1 MTTMRFRTIKIK
13 PLIVD
18 PDAEVFATD
27 DGEQLDNSEVGGLT
41 GSTFVI
47 GGDSAKKRKTASR
60 SKLGSGAASAE
71 TILAQASGAGD
82 ELLPLLP
89 LSPTRSTTGGEET
102 EEEDNDD
109 LLALVAAD
117 AEGNDGEAD
126 TLDPMPVFSPPK
138 ERKAREKAERP
149 QDLSVSAEM
158 SYRFP
163 HSKTALEILPDLPGT
178 FCVRMAYHRGK
189 TAIPVFQTTPLR
201 SVAEIRCRGQHFP
214 VFLRQHARKKRDR
227 VLLGA
232 KRRTTLSWRAAV
244 RCGVMVTGRDDRFT
258 WFWRV
263 TATAP
268 ALAMAVSTEAKD
280 RAPEAIRLQ
289 LPFAPGRAKLLTL
302 PGAEGHGIVLL
313 NNDVAV
319 SIFAQKQN
327 GVLPLLTADEN
338 GVYLSLE
345 NADLAGVGSTISWET
360 WFTYAKTEVEAV
372 SALAVHLADAAD
384 RAQIPPTAT
393 PPFLRRV
400 TESAERELSRQDI
413 IEKRGAD
420 KNAFR
425 IGPHRADVLLV
436 GPGADAALTTLAIL
450 NRYLSCGDEML
461 KRRARLLANGIC
473 EFQNN
478 IEESPHWG
486 AFFDALVRKTEW
498 GDLNGKR
505 TVSFTT
511 TARIAKGMQ
520 VLQSHFEVEL
530 YERTALAAAQW
541 LLLRLDRDGLPQA
554 ERFTW
559 DGKPLMEA
567 SPWLAGE
574 ALLPLVEAFR
584 TTKNE
589 VYFKTSLRIVT
600 TLAERHASFTL
611 TFDTASTANLAAL
624 AEGVLLVSQ
633 EYERPD
639 LIAFARQIGEA
650 MRARRLPDGTISN
663 PGNNSAPAQEDLP
676 LLASTLAGAR
686 AALALSRVDDP
697 VLWTVFALRGIR
709 AADGMLNG
717 YGGYVNVA
725 DRGALMSLSMN
736 VLLGI
741 ATRAEGGVADW
752 DKMTLKRGWQTFMPD
767 PATAEYVKVSLPNGD
782 SPDYLALVC
791 PVTQQVLIAIYA
803 PVGTETVEIIKNNKR
818 PIVKNLL
825 TGELSATATLQPL
838 ETTGTEGNIGVF
850 LADT

>member
-1 MTTMRFRTIKIK
+1 MRLRNNKPK
-13 PLIVD
+13 PLFID
-18 PDAEVFATD
+18 PNAEVFATD

-47 GGDSAKKRKTASR
+47 GGDSARKRKTTVMR
-60 SKLGSGAASAE
+60 PKLGSGAATAAE
-71 TILAQASGAGD
+71 ILSKASDAD
-82 ELLPLLP
+82 DDLLPLLP
-89 LSPTRSTTGGEET
+89 LPTAPGAVGEEDV
-102 EEEDNDD
+102 EEEEGDD
-109 LLALVAAD
+109 LLSLVAAD
-117 AEGNDGEAD
+117 AEAGDE
-126 TLDPMPVFSPPK
+126 TELDPAPATPQP
-138 ERKAREKAERP
+138 KARKPRQKPEP
-149 QDLSVSAEM
+149 LPDLSVSAEM

-163 HSKTALEILPDLPGT
+163 HSKTVLEILPDMSET
-178 FCVRMAYHRGK
+178 FNVRMVYYRGK
-189 TAIPVFQTTPLR
+189 TAIPIFQTTPLR
-201 SVAEIRCRGQHFP
+201 SIAEIRCRGQHFP
-214 VFLRQHARKKRDR
+214 VFLRQHARKKRDK

-232 KRRTTLSWRAAV
+232 KRRTSSSWRAAV
-244 RCGVMVTGRDDRFT
+244 RCGVMITGREDRFT

-268 ALAMAVSTEAKD
+268 ALAMTVPTEAKD

-289 LPFAPGRAKLLTL
+289 LPLAPGRTKLLTL
-302 PGAEGHGIVLL
+302 PGAEGSGIVLL
-313 NNDVAV
+313 CNNVAV
-319 SIFAQKQN
+319 SVIAQKQN
-327 GVLPLLTADEN
+327 GVLPLVTADES

-345 NADLAGVGSTISWET
+345 NADLAGNGSAMSWET
-360 WFTYAKTEVEAV
+360 WFSPAKSEVEAI
-372 SALAVHLADAAD
+372 SALARHLANAAD
-384 RAQIPPTAT
+384 RAQTPPTDT
-393 PPFLRRV
+393 SPFLRRV
-400 TESAERELSRQDI
+400 TEIGERELLRQDI

-425 IGPHRADVLLV
+425 IGPHRSDVLIV
-436 GPGADAALTTLAIL
+436 GPGADAALTTQAIL
-450 NRYLSCGDEML
+450 NRFLSCGDEML

-478 IEESPHWG
+478 VEESPHWG
-486 AFFDALVRKTEW
+486 AIFDALVRKTEW

-511 TARIAKGMQ
+511 TARVAKGLQ
-520 VLQSHFEVEL
+520 VLQSHFDVEM

-554 ERFTW
+554 ERFSW
-559 DGKPLMEA
+559 DGKPLVEA

-574 ALLPLVEAFR
+574 ALLPLVETFR

-600 TLAERHASFTL
+600 TLSERVAKFSL
-611 TFDTASTANLAAL
+611 TFETASTENLAAL

-639 LIAFARQIGEA
+639 LIAFAREIGQA
-650 MRARRLPDGTISN
+650 IRARRLPNGTVTN
-663 PGNNSAPAQEDLP
+663 PPGLATPVQEDMP

-697 VLWTVFALRGIR
+697 VLWIVFALRAVR
-709 AADGMLNG
+709 AADAMLKG
-717 YGGYVNVA
+717 YRDYLNIA
-725 DRGALMSLSMN
+725 DRGALMTLSMN
-736 VLLGI
+736 MLLAV
-741 ATRAEGGVADW
+741 ATRAGGVADW
-752 DKMTLKRGWQTFMPD
+752 DKMTLKRDWQTFAPD
-767 PATAEYVKVSLPNGD
+767 PATAEYIKVSLPSGD

-791 PVTQQVLIAIYA
+791 QVSKQVLIAVYA
-803 PVGTETVEIIKNNKR
+803 PVGTETVTIVKNNKR

-825 TGELSATATLQPL
+825 SGELSATATLQPL
-838 ETTGTEGNIGVF
+838 EPTGTEGNIGVF

>member
-1 MTTMRFRTIKIK
+1 MRLRNTKNK

-18 PDAEVFATD
+18 PNTEVLTTD
-27 DGEQLDNSEVGGLT
+27 DGEQLDNSDVGGLT
-41 GSTFVI
+41 ASTFVI
-47 GGDSAKKRKTASR
+47 GGDSAKKRKIATR

-71 TILAQASGAGD
+71 AILAQASDAD
-82 ELLPLLP
+82 DDLLPLLP
-89 LSPTRSTTGGEET
+89 LQKSSPVPEEET
-102 EEEDNDD
+102 EEEEADD
-109 LLALVAAD
+109 LLSLVADD
-117 AEGNDGEAD
+117 AGGDDEIEASIPP
-126 TLDPMPVFSPPK
+126 TTASPPK
-138 ERKAREKAERP
+138 ARNPRQKATP
-149 QDLSVSAEM
+149 LPDLSVSAET

-163 HSKTALEILPDLPGT
+163 HSKTVLEILPDIPGT
-178 FCVRMAYHRGK
+178 FGVRMAYHRGK

-201 SVAEIRCRGQHFP
+201 SIAEIRCRGQHFP
-214 VFLRQHARKKRDR
+214 VFLRQHARKKRDK

-232 KRRTTLSWRAAV
+232 KRRTSLSMRAAV
-244 RCGVMVTGRDDRFT
+244 RCGVIVTGRDDRFT

-268 ALAMAVSTEAKD
+268 ALAMSVPTEAKD
-280 RAPEAIRLQ
+280 RSPEAIRLQ
-289 LPFAPGRAKLLTL
+289 LPIAPGRAKLLTL

-319 SIFAQKQN
+319 SIIAQKQK
-327 GVLPLLTADEN
+327 GILPLVTADEN
-338 GVYLSLE
+338 GIYLSLE
-345 NADLAGVGSTISWET
+345 NAELAGTGSDLSWET
-360 WFTYAKTEVEAV
+360 WFSYAKTDVEAV
-372 SALAVHLADAAD
+372 SALAMHLADAAD
-384 RAQIPPTAT
+384 RSQLPPTDT
-393 PPFLRRV
+393 RPFLRRV
-400 TESAERELSRQDI
+400 TETAERELMRHDI

-420 KNAFR
+420 KNTFR
-425 IGPHRADVLLV
+425 IGPHRADVLLA
-436 GPGADAALTTLAIL
+436 GPGADAALTTQAIL

-461 KRRARLLANGIC
+461 KRRARLLANGVC

-486 AFFDALVRKTEW
+486 AIFDALVRKTEW
-498 GDLNGKR
+498 GDLDGKR

-511 TARIAKGMQ
+511 TARTAKGLQ

-559 DGKPLMEA
+559 DGKPLVEA

-574 ALLPLVEAFR
+574 ALLPLVETFR

-600 TLAERHASFTL
+600 TLSERFANFSL

-639 LIAFARQIGEA
+639 LIAFAREIGQA
-650 MRARRLPDGTISN
+650 IRARRLPDGTVAN
-663 PGNNSAPAQEDLP
+663 PPGLSTPVQEDLP
-676 LLASTLAGAR
+676 LLSSTLAGAR

-697 VLWTVFALRGIR
+697 VLWIVFALRAVR
-709 AADGMLNG
+709 AADGMLKG
-717 YGGYVNVA
+717 YRDYLNAA
-725 DRGALMSLSMN
+725 DRGALMALSMN

-741 ATRAEGGVADW
+741 ATRARGGVADW
-752 DKMTLKRGWQTFMPD
+752 DKMTLKRDWQTFSPD
-767 PATAEYVKVSLPNGD
+767 PAAAEYIKVSLPNGD

-791 PVTQQVLIAIYA
+791 QVTQQVLIAVYA
-803 PVGTETVEIIKNNKR
+803 PVGTETVEIVKNNKR
-818 PIVKNLL
+818 PILKNLL
-825 TGELSATATLQPL
+825 NGELSATATLQPL
-838 ETTGTEGNIGVF
+838 EPTGTEGNIGVF

>member
-1 MTTMRFRTIKIK
+1 MRLRTTKNK
-13 PLIVD
+13 PLIID
-18 PDAEVFATD
+18 PNAEVFATD

-47 GGDSAKKRKTASR
+47 GGDSAKKRKIATRA
-60 SKLGSGAASAE
+60 KLGSGAVSAE
-71 TILAQASGAGD
+71 SILAQASDAND
-82 ELLPLLP
+82 DLLPLLP
-89 LSPTRSTTGGEET
+89 LPGSSAVGGEES
-102 EEEDNDD
+102 EEEENDD
-109 LLALVAAD
+109 LLSLVAAEAEAGDD
-117 AEGNDGEAD
+117 ADPAD
-126 TLDPMPVFSPPK
+126 SAPVVAGPK
-138 ERKAREKAERP
+138 VRKSRTKAEP
-149 QDLSVSAEM
+149 LPDLSVSAEM

-163 HSKTALEILPDLPGT
+163 HSKTVLEILPDIPGT

-227 VLLGA
+227 VILGA
-232 KRRTTLSWRAAV
+232 KRRTSNSWRAAV

-268 ALAMAVSTEAKD
+268 ALALAVPTEAKD
-280 RAPEAIRLQ
+280 RSPEAVRLQ
-289 LPFAPGRAKLLTL
+289 LPFAPGRSKLLTL
-302 PGAEGHGIVLL
+302 PGSEGLGIVLV

-319 SIFAQKQN
+319 SVIAQKQN
-327 GVLPLLTADEN
+327 GVMPLVTADEN

-345 NADLAGVGSTISWET
+345 NADLAGTGSTLSWET
-360 WFTYAKTEVEAV
+360 WFTYAKTEVEAI
-372 SALAVHLADAAD
+372 SALAMHLADAAD
-384 RAQIPPTAT
+384 RAQIPPTNT

-400 TESAERELSRQDI
+400 TEICERELMRQDI

-420 KNAFR
+420 KNIFR

-436 GPGADAALTTLAIL
+436 GPGADAALTTQVIL
-450 NRYLSCGDEML
+450 NRYLSCGDDML

-486 AFFDALVRKTEW
+486 AIFDALVRKTEW

-511 TARIAKGMQ
+511 TARVAKGLQ
-520 VLQSHFEVEL
+520 VLQSHFDVDL

-554 ERFTW
+554 ERFAW
-559 DGKPLMEA
+559 DGKPLVEA

-574 ALLPLVEAFR
+574 ALLPLVETFR

-589 VYFKTSLRIVT
+589 VYFKTALRTVT
-600 TLAERHASFTL
+600 TLSERFANFSL
-611 TFDTASTANLAAL
+611 TFDTASTENLAAL

-639 LIAFARQIGEA
+639 LIEFAREIGQA
-650 MRARRLPDGTISN
+650 IRARRLPDGSITN
-663 PGNNSAPAQEDLP
+663 PPGVSTPIQEDLP
-676 LLASTLAGAR
+676 LLTSTLAGAR
-686 AALALSRVDDP
+686 AGLALSRVTDP
-697 VLWTVFALRGIR
+697 VLWIVFALRAAR
-709 AADGMLNG
+709 AADTMLKG
-717 YGGYVNVA
+717 YRDYLNAA
-725 DRGALMSLSMN
+725 DRGALMALSMN

-752 DKMTLKRGWQTFMPD
+752 DKMTLKRGWQTFQPD
-767 PATAEYVKVSLPNGD
+767 PATAEYIKVSLPNGD

-791 PVTQQVLIAIYA
+791 QESHEVLIAVYA
-803 PVGTETVEIIKNNKR
+803 PAGTETVEVIKNGKR
-818 PIVKNLL
+818 PLLKNLL
-825 TGELSATATLQPL
+825 TGETEPHAALQPL
-838 ETTGTEGNIGVF
+838 EPTGTEGNIGIF
-850 LADT
+850 LAGP